1 MTTKA
6 KQHSSALVASPASF
20 NGVPLLSELPQLP
33 TVDGT
38 DIKRAPLDSFKI
50 AIAQHVNKTLGVDVS
65 KAIEGV
71 GGGKIGDFTVAV
83 PRFRLPGKPNELA
96 EKAAADFTPDQYLAA
111 VQAKGPFL
119 HYTLNSQTLIKL
131 TLHTVH
137 AMTHGFGAPR
147 DEQGNTLPSY
157 GSNRNGE
164 GKRIIVE
171 FSSPNIAKPF
181 HAGHLRSTIIG
192 AYLANLYQANAW
204 EVKKVNYLGDW
215 GKQFG
220 LLAVG
225 WKPFGDEQ
233 KLEDDAVNHLF
244 EVYVKVNQKAAE
256 DETIHDQAR
265 AYFKGMED
273 GDESCLA
280 YWRKFRDL
288 SIKKY
293 IEVYDRLNIHFDVYS
308 GESQVT
314 KDNIEK
320 SMTQLR
326 AAPFVSKEENG
337 ALLADLSAYK
347 LEKCVIERKD
357 GTPLYI
363 TRDIAEAAQR
373 WDTFGGFD
381 KMIYVV
387 ASQQDLHLG
396 QFFKVLELMGYP
408 WAQKDDNRL
417 LHINFG
423 MILGMSTRK
432 GTVVFLDTILDET
445 KDKMHDV
452 MKSNEAKYSQ
462 VEDPERTADIVGMTA
477 VKIQDMSGKRINNY
491 NFDWNRMLSFEGDTG
506 PYLQYNHV
514 RLCSVERK
522 AREADGLELPTAEL
536 DCNSIR
542 TELITEPK
550 ARELVLLL
558 ASWPDVVKTAC
569 KDHQPS
575 TIVTYCFKLTHLVS
589 SCWEFLLVKGQE
601 RDLALARLWL
611 FRCCK
616 DVLGSALRLLT
627 ITRKFGPFPLPL
639 SRHVVFSH
647 TDQTNPA

>member
-1 MTTKA
+1 MA
-6 KQHSSALVASPASF
+6 ASVNSSSSGSADSVLTPSPASF
-20 NGVPLLSELPQLP
+20 NGVPLLAQLPQLP
-33 TVDGT
+33 QVAGT
-38 DIKRAPLDSFKI
+38 DPKRAPLDSFKI
-50 AIAQHVNKTLGVDVS
+50 AIAQNIHQVLGVDVE

-71 GGGKIGDFTVAV
+71 GPGKFGDFTVAI

-96 EKAAADFTPDQYLAA
+96 EKVVNEFKPTEYLES
-111 VQAKGPFL
+111 VENKGNFL
-119 HYTLNSQTLIKL
+119 HYTLNTETLKKL
-131 TLHTVH
+131 TLQTIH

-147 DEQGNTLPSY
+147 NDAGKPLPSY

-164 GKRIIVE
+164 GKKIIVE

-192 AYLANLYQANAW
+192 AYLANLYRANAW
-204 EVKKVNYLGDW
+204 DVKKVNYLGDW

-225 WKPFGDEQ
+225 WKLFGNEE
-233 KLEDDAVNHLF
+233 KLEKDAVNHLF
-244 EVYVKVNQKAAE
+244 EVYVKINQLASEEGKGEA
-256 DETIHDQAR
+256 IHDEAR

-273 GDESCLA
+273 GDEECLK

-293 IEVYDRLNIHFDVYS
+293 IEVYDRLNIQFDVYS

-314 KDNIEK
+314 KANLEK
-320 SMTQLR
+320 TMAQLR
-326 AAPFVSKEENG
+326 ETEFVSREENG
-337 ALLADLSAYK
+337 ALLADLTKYK

-387 ASQQDLHLG
+387 ASQQDLHLA

-408 WAQKDDNRL
+408 WAQKEAGKL
-417 LHINFG
+417 VHVNFG
-423 MILGMSTRK
+423 MILGMSTRR
-432 GTVVFLDTILDET
+432 GTVVFLDHILDET
-445 KDKMHDV
+445 AEKMHDV
-452 MKSNEAKYSQ
+452 MRANPEKYAQ
-462 VEDPERTADIVGMTA
+462 VQDPERTADIVGMTA

-491 NFDWNRMLSFEGDTG
+491 NFDWSRMLSFEGDTG

-522 AREADGLELPTAEL
+522 VKEADGLELATEEL
-536 DCNSIR
+536 DYQSIK

-550 ARELVLLL
+550 ARDLILLL
-558 ASWPDVVKTAC
+558 ATWPDVVKTAC

-575 TIVTYCFKLTHLVS
+575 TVVTFCFRLTHLVS

-601 RDLALARLWL
+601 KDLAVARLWL

-627 ITRKFGPFPLPL
+627 ITPLE
-639 SRHVVFSH
+639 RM
-647 TDQTNPA
+647 